1 VILLAQNTGKT
12 KGSPGCGTGRK
23 VSANGNY
30 TKRES
35 VTGKF
40 SDSKNAGTA
49 FKGAAKE
56 DERAAKRR
64 AAALA
69 LFEAAYD
76 NHNKIR

>member
-1 VILLAQNTGKT
+1 MAQNAGKT
-12 KGSPGCGTGRK
+12 KDSLNGGTGRK
-23 VSANGNY
+23 TSASDNY
-30 TKRES
+30 KKCGS

-40 SDSKNAGTA
+40 SDSKKNTGTA